1 MTDTDQPVTSVSRQG
16 ARPQRVVINR
26 APEPSEVQRRL
37 ERQRNQLTVGLVDPA
52 EFAIELAAEFDRRTR
67 GGRNCMVG
75 TVSIFEMPG
84 LLHTYGP
91 EYVFDRVTDVTA
103 LLGEILT
110 PMDLVTVAED
120 GEILIMARESRLPAA
135 INRVERVCKAIAGR
149 RFDEDGEGVLLTPSA
164 GVATLDDGTDPADVV
179 RRAVDAR
186 EVAAG
191 HLDLRVHRWEPAMS
205 ADTAP
210 EARVPFDRF
219 HWQNIKERVRAPVQI
234 LSTYVLGL
242 FVPFCFYWAMA
253 NVVGLD
259 ITYWMYLFVVSTL
272 VLTGMMILIEANQAV
287 KQKEPPEVDSYPE
300 ATAIICAYLPNEAAT
315 IMGTLDAFLNM
326 GYPGGLQIIL
336 AYNTPSSMP
345 VERELAQ
352 LAMEHPNL
360 DIVRVEGSTS
370 KAQNVNAVLA
380 MARGA
385 FTGMFDADHEPRP
398 GSFERSWRWLAN
410 GYDVVQGH
418 CLTRNGEETKLAR
431 MIAVEFES
439 IYAVAHPG
447 RAKLHRFG
455 VFGGSNGYWRTE
467 LLHETRM
474 RGSMLTED
482 IDSSMRT
489 VERGLKIRSDR
500 DVVSRELATTTFQQ
514 VWNQRLRWAQGWF
527 QVTMMHTLRV
537 WRSPGLTFRQK
548 FGASYLLGYREI
560 YPWLSL
566 QIFPLVAYWL
576 SRGDTLSY
584 GWPIFFCS
592 TLFVLHIG
600 PVQTWYAYRLAD
612 WEIKQHKSWFWGYLL
627 FSTLF
632 YTEYKN
638 TIARV
643 AHIKEF
649 VGERAWKVTPRGD
662 APIEFED
669 DADDADELLVGELPE
684 VVSVDAATEVLAGL
698 PRRPRSDDPVGV
710 PDDPAPVVL
719 PIEPAHVA
727 PVSPPARPLV
737 PAAAH
742 DLPTRREPPTFRS
755 DGLPQRTRSDPP
767 SRCCCRSG
775 PDPTA
780 PEPML
785 LPQRTA
791 AADHEVRSSADL
803 LGGRALPSRERAAT
817 TLTSGAATSPAA
829 DSAGSTGAE
838 SSRLARR
845 TAGLLPT
852 VGLAGEPLLPGRVDG
867 APRRSSARL
876 DEALISARVRE
887 LVERPMP
894 SRPPVGEPLIGDRDV
909 AAPTRFPMSSSRFG
923 QACQSQ
929 VKSPG
934 QSSISV
940 SWHPDIA
947 ACRQSSSPSYSPQG
961 SPSDRCRPKR
971 RPRSSRPR
979 RRRHRTSRASTSWS
993 RSWRR
998 PTSRSPTWR
1007 STAGTT

>member
-1 MTDTDQPVTSVSRQG
+1 MTDLDHSATSVSRQG

-26 APEPSEVQRRL
+26 APEPSEVQQRL
-37 ERQRNQLTVGLVDPA
+37 ERERNQLTVGVVDPA
-52 EFAIELAAEFDRRTR
+52 EFAIELAAEFDRRSR
-67 GGRNCMVG
+67 GGRNCLVG
-75 TVSIFEMPG
+75 TLSIFEVPG
-84 LLHTYGP
+84 LLHRYGP
-91 EYVFDRVTDVTA
+91 GYVFDRISEVTA
-103 LLGEILT
+103 LLHEVLT
-110 PMDLVTVAED
+110 PMDLVTIAENGD
-120 GEILIMARESRLPAA
+120 ILIMARESRLAAA
-135 INRVERVCKAIAGR
+135 IHRIERVCKAIAGR
-149 RFDEDGEGVLLTPSA
+149 RFDSDGEGVLLTPSA

-186 EVAAG
+186 ELAAG

-210 EARVPFDRF
+210 EERQPFDRF
-219 HWQNIKERVRAPVQI
+219 NWQSIKERLRAPVQI

-242 FVPFCFYWAMA
+242 VIPFCFYWAMA
-253 NVVGLD
+253 NVVGFD
-259 ITYWMYLFVVSTL
+259 ITYWVYLSVVATL
-272 VLTGMMILIEANQAV
+272 VLTGVMILVEAQLAV
-287 KQKEPPEVDSYPE
+287 RQKEPPEVDEYPE

-336 AYNTPSSMP
+336 AYNTPNSMP
-345 VERELAQ
+345 VERELAK
-352 LAMEHPNL
+352 LAEEHPNL
-360 DIVRVEGSTS
+360 DVVRVEGSTS

-418 CLTRNGEETKLAR
+418 CMTRNGEETLLAR

-537 WRSPGLTFRQK
+537 WKSPGLTFRQK
-548 FGASYLLGYREI
+548 FGASYLLGYREV

-566 QIFPLVAYWL
+566 QIFPLVVYWL

-584 GWPIFFCS
+584 GWPIFFCT

-612 WEIKQHKSWFWGYLL
+612 PEIKQHRSWFWSYLF
-627 FSTLF
+627 FSTIF

-649 VGERAWKVTPRGD
+649 VGERAWKVTPRSD
-662 APIEFED
+662 APIEFDDED
-669 DADDADELLVGELPE
+669 GEDGEFDEFDEDQLGGADAPVENDGAAVEGERAPQAAHAEL
-684 VVSVDAATEVLAGL
+684 L
-698 PRRPRSDDPVGV
+698 PRRGSRVARPAEVHVEPDERVVGRPGIDDDP
-710 PDDPAPVVL
+710 
-719 PIEPAHVA
+719 
-727 PVSPPARPLV
+727 PPPR
-737 PAAAH
+737 
-742 DLPTRREPPTFRS
+742 RREPTEVRA
-755 DGLPQRTRSDPP
+755 DGLPQRTRIDNDDRAVS
-767 SRCCCRSG
+767 SRSNGRLDAVG
-775 PDPTA
+775 P
-780 PEPML
+780 
-785 LPQRTA
+785 
-791 AADHEVRSSADL
+791 
-803 LGGRALPSRERAAT
+803 RALPRRTEIGGPVGDAT
-817 TLTSGAATSPAA
+817 
-829 DSAGSTGAE
+829 AGEVE
-838 SSRLARR
+838 SDRLARR
-845 TAGLLPT
+845 TAGLVPT
-852 VGLAGEPLLPGRVDG
+852 AGLAGEPLLRSVADLAL
-867 APRRSSARL
+867 APPAVRL
-876 DEALISARVRE
+876 DETLISARVRE
-887 LVERPMP
+887 LVERSNPPRPPAGEPMP
-894 SRPPVGEPLIGDRDV
+894 RSRDPRD
-909 AAPTRFPMSSSRFG
+909 AHAPS
-923 QACQSQ
+923 
-929 VKSPG
+929 
-934 QSSISV
+934 
-940 SWHPDIA
+940 
-947 ACRQSSSPSYSPQG
+947 
-961 SPSDRCRPKR
+961 
-971 RPRSSRPR
+971 
-979 RRRHRTSRASTSWS
+979 
-993 RSWRR
+993 
-998 PTSRSPTWR
+998 
-1007 STAGTT
+1007 

>member
-1 MTDTDQPVTSVSRQG
+1 M
-16 ARPQRVVINR
+16 VINR

-37 ERQRNQLTVGLVDPA
+37 ERERNRFTAGVVDPA
-52 EFAIELAAEFDRRTR
+52 EFAIELAAEFDRRSR

-75 TVSIFEMPG
+75 TISIFEMPG
-84 LLHTYGP
+84 LLHKYGP
-91 EYVFDRVTDVTA
+91 GYVFDRVTDVTA
-103 LLGEILT
+103 LLHDVLT
-110 PMDLVTVAED
+110 PMDIVTISET
-120 GEILIMARESRLPAA
+120 GEILIMARESRLSAA
-135 INRVERVCKAIAGR
+135 ISRVDRVCRAIAGR
-149 RFDEDGEGVLLTPSA
+149 RFDPDGEGVLLTPSA

-186 EVAAG
+186 ELAAG

-210 EARVPFDRF
+210 EERQPFDRF
-219 HWQNIKERVRAPVQI
+219 KWQDIKERLRAPTQI

-242 FVPFCFYWAMA
+242 VIPFCFYWGMA

-259 ITYWMYLFVVSTL
+259 ITYWMYLTVVATL
-272 VLTGMMILIEANQAV
+272 VLTGVMILVEAQYAV
-287 KQKEPPEVDSYPE
+287 RQKEPPEVDSYPE

-326 GYPGGLQIIL
+326 GYPGGLQVIL
-336 AYNTPSSMP
+336 AYNTPNSMP
-345 VERELAQ
+345 VERELAK
-352 LAMEHPNL
+352 LAEEHPDL
-360 DIVRVEGSTS
+360 DVVRVEGSTS

-380 MARGA
+380 MARGE

-398 GSFERSWRWLAN
+398 GSFERSWRWLAS

-418 CLTRNGEETKLAR
+418 CMTRNGEETLLAR

-500 DVVSRELATTTFQQ
+500 DVVSRELATTTFEQ

-527 QVTMMHTLRV
+527 QVTMMHTIRV
-537 WRSPGLTFRQK
+537 WKSPGLTFRQK
-548 FGASYLLGYREI
+548 FGASYLLGYREV

-584 GWPIFFCS
+584 GWPIFLCT

-612 WEIKQHKSWFWGYLL
+612 WEIKQHKSWFWAYLF
-627 FSTLF
+627 FSTIF

-669 DADDADELLVGELPE
+669 EDDDDLDEVTDEVGESSGGAPDQ
-684 VVSVDAATEVLAGL
+684 VV
-698 PRRPRSDDPVGV
+698 
-710 PDDPAPVVL
+710 VVT
-719 PIEPAHVA
+719 A
-727 PVSPPARPLV
+727 SG
-737 PAAAH
+737 
-742 DLPTRREPPTFRS
+742 LPTRARAAAVPAPAVVAPGPVPAGVRRAERVGRRDDASNPGGLPVRRPGIEADPPMPSRREPAALRA
-755 DGLPQRTRSDPP
+755 DGLPQRTPVEPGERAPAP
-767 SRCCCRSG
+767 SQG
-775 PDPTA
+775 
-780 PEPML
+780 
-785 LPQRTA
+785 RT
-791 AADHEVRSSADL
+791 DL
-803 LGGRALPSRERAAT
+803 LGGRPLPARTSDRADRDPGEE
-817 TLTSGAATSPAA
+817 L
-829 DSAGSTGAE
+829 E
-838 SSRLARR
+838 SDRLGRHA
-845 TAGLLPT
+845 AGLHPT
-852 VGLAGEPLLPGRVDG
+852 VGPAGEPLLGRRPGRGPVPR
-867 APRRSSARL
+867 APHL
-876 DEALISARVRE
+876 DESLISARVRE
-887 LVERPMP
+887 LVERPLP
-894 SRPPVGEPLIGDRDV
+894 QSPPVGEPLLGE
-909 AAPTRFPMSSSRFG
+909 
-923 QACQSQ
+923 
-929 VKSPG
+929 
-934 QSSISV
+934 
-940 SWHPDIA
+940 
-947 ACRQSSSPSYSPQG
+947 
-961 SPSDRCRPKR
+961 R
-971 RPRSSRPR
+971 RAEQIKP
-979 RRRHRTSRASTSWS
+979 
-993 RSWRR
+993 
-998 PTSRSPTWR
+998 
-1007 STAGTT
+1007 

>member
-1 MTDTDQPVTSVSRQG
+1 MTDLDQSVTSVSRTG

-37 ERQRNQLTVGLVDPA
+37 ERERKQLTAGVVDPA
-52 EFAIELAAEFDRRTR
+52 EFAIELAAEFDRRSR

-75 TVSIFEMPG
+75 TISIFEMPG
-84 LLHTYGP
+84 LLHQYGP
-91 EYVFDRVTDVTA
+91 EYVFDRVTELIA
-103 LLGEILT
+103 LLHDVLK
-110 PMDLVTVAED
+110 PMDIVTVSEH

-135 INRVERVCKAIAGR
+135 INRVERLCKAIAGR
-149 RFDEDGEGVLLTPSA
+149 RFDPDGEGVLLTPSA

-186 EVAAG
+186 ELAAG

-210 EARVPFDRF
+210 EERQPFDRF
-219 HWQNIKERVRAPVQI
+219 RWQDIKERLRAPVQI

-242 FVPFCFYWAMA
+242 FIPFCIYWGMA

-259 ITYWMYLFVVSTL
+259 ITYWMYLAVVATL
-272 VLTGMMILIEANQAV
+272 VLTGVMILVEAQLAV
-287 KQKEPPEVDSYPE
+287 HQKEPPEVDSYPE

-315 IMGTLDAFLNM
+315 IMGTLDAFLNL
-326 GYPGGLQIIL
+326 GYPGGLQVIL
-336 AYNTPSSMP
+336 AYNTPNSMP
-345 VERELAQ
+345 VERELAK
-352 LAMEHPNL
+352 LAEEHPNL
-360 DIVRVEGSTS
+360 DVVRVEGSTS

-380 MARGA
+380 MARGE

-418 CLTRNGEETKLAR
+418 CMTRNGEETLLAR

-455 VFGGSNGYWRTE
+455 VFGGSNGYWRTS

-537 WRSPGLTFRQK
+537 WKSPGLTFRQK
-548 FGASYLLGYREI
+548 FGASYLLGYREL

-576 SRGDTLSY
+576 TRGDTLSY
-584 GWPIFFCS
+584 GWPVFFCT

-612 WEIKQHKSWFWGYLL
+612 WEIKQHKSWFWAYLF
-627 FSTLF
+627 FSTIF

-649 VGERAWKVTPRGD
+649 VGERAWKVTPRSD

-669 DADDADELLVGELPE
+669 EDDVLDDDDHDASDAPADGSADGPLP
-684 VVSVDAATEVLAGL
+684 VVVQAAPGL
-698 PRRPRSDDPVGV
+698 PRRPAADESIEPDVERDHEPDVERLPAVVDAPPMPRSLPGRRPGTADDP
-710 PDDPAPVVL
+710 PMP
-719 PIEPAHVA
+719 
-727 PVSPPARPLV
+727 R
-737 PAAAH
+737 
-742 DLPTRREPPTFRS
+742 RREPSEVRA
-755 DGLPQRTRSDPP
+755 DGLPQRAPNGDAGRRVP
-767 SRCCCRSG
+767 SSNGRLDG
-775 PDPTA
+775 LD
-780 PEPML
+780 
-785 LPQRTA
+785 
-791 AADHEVRSSADL
+791 
-803 LGGRALPSRERAAT
+803 GRALPRRSADETSDEAAV
-817 TLTSGAATSPAA
+817 GAGGPEV
-829 DSAGSTGAE
+829 E
-838 SSRLARR
+838 SERLARR
-845 TAGLLPT
+845 AAGLIPTAGL
-852 VGLAGEPLLPGRVDG
+852 VGEPLL
-867 APRRSSARL
+867 APRSPRPTRSVDDRRPVQP
-876 DEALISARVRE
+876 DESLISARVRE

-894 SRPPVGEPLIGDRDV
+894 RRTPPGEPLL
-909 AAPTRFPMSSSRFG
+909 AESE
-923 QACQSQ
+923 
-929 VKSPG
+929 
-934 QSSISV
+934 
-940 SWHPDIA
+940 
-947 ACRQSSSPSYSPQG
+947 QG
-961 SPSDRCRPKR
+961 AERVGP
-971 RPRSSRPR
+971 
-979 RRRHRTSRASTSWS
+979 
-993 RSWRR
+993 
-998 PTSRSPTWR
+998 
-1007 STAGTT
+1007 

>member
-1 MTDTDQPVTSVSRQG
+1 MTDLIPTVTSVSRQG

-37 ERQRNQLTVGLVDPA
+37 ERERNQLRVGVVDPA
-52 EFAIELAAEFDRRTR
+52 EFAIELAAEFDRRSR

-75 TVSIFEMPG
+75 TISIFEMPG
-84 LLHTYGP
+84 LLHAHGP
-91 EYVFDRVTDVTA
+91 AYVFDRVSDVTA
-103 LLGEILT
+103 LLHEVLT
-110 PMDLVTVAED
+110 PMDIVTVSES

-149 RFDEDGEGVLLTPSA
+149 RFDTGGEGVLLTPSA

-186 EVAAG
+186 ELAAG

-210 EARVPFDRF
+210 AERQAFDRF
-219 HWQNIKERVRAPVQI
+219 HWQDIKERLRAPVQI

-242 FVPFCFYWAMA
+242 VIPFCFYWAMA
-253 NVVGLD
+253 NVVGFD
-259 ITYWMYLFVVSTL
+259 ITYWMYLSVVATL
-272 VLTGMMILIEANQAV
+272 VLTGVMILVEAQCAV
-287 KQKEPPEVDSYPE
+287 RQKEPPEVDSYPE

-336 AYNTPSSMP
+336 AYNTPNSMP
-345 VERELAQ
+345 VERDLAR
-352 LAMEHPNL
+352 LAEVHPNL
-360 DIVRVEGSTS
+360 DVVRVEGSTS

-418 CLTRNGEETKLAR
+418 CMTRNGDETRLAR

-537 WRSPGLTFRQK
+537 WKSPGLTFRQR
-548 FGASYLLGYREI
+548 FGATYLLAYREV

-566 QIFPLVAYWL
+566 QIFPLVGYWL

-584 GWPIFFCS
+584 GWPIFFCT

-612 WEIKQHKSWFWGYLL
+612 AEIKQHKSWFWAYLA

-662 APIEFED
+662 APVEFED
-669 DADDADELLVGELPE
+669 DEADDDHEADDHE
-684 VVSVDAATEVLAGL
+684 A
-698 PRRPRSDDPVGV
+698 
-710 PDDPAPVVL
+710 DDPARPVAAPAGALRGHATEPVVVTAASGL
-719 PIEPAHVA
+719 PTR
-727 PVSPPARPLV
+727 ARPDDV
-737 PAAAH
+737 GERMPAAARLGASPELRERSTAGPVRP
-742 DLPTRREPPTFRS
+742 DGLPSRRRAVVDEPVPDRPAVVRADGLPTRAPVDAVARRPPTSKGR
-755 DGLPQRTRSDPP
+755 
-767 SRCCCRSG
+767 
-775 PDPTA
+775 
-780 PEPML
+780 
-785 LPQRTA
+785 
-791 AADHEVRSSADL
+791 ADL
-803 LGGRALPSRERAAT
+803 LGGRTLPARTPAGTDSGDLSAAGVE
-817 TLTSGAATSPAA
+817 SG
-829 DSAGSTGAE
+829 
-838 SSRLARR
+838 RLARR

-852 VGLAGEPLLPGRVDG
+852 VGLAGEPLLAPGAAVPSRPV
-867 APRRSSARL
+867 RL
-876 DEALISARVRE
+876 DETLISARVRE
-887 LVERPMP
+887 LVERPL
-894 SRPPVGEPLIGDRDV
+894 RPDPPIGEPLLAGPDHGDGHV
-909 AAPTRFPMSSSRFG
+909 PTPSSQRSLKNVR
-923 QACQSQ
+923 
-929 VKSPG
+929 
-934 QSSISV
+934 SV
-940 SWHPDIA
+940 
-947 ACRQSSSPSYSPQG
+947 
-961 SPSDRCRPKR
+961 
-971 RPRSSRPR
+971 
-979 RRRHRTSRASTSWS
+979 
-993 RSWRR
+993 
-998 PTSRSPTWR
+998 
-1007 STAGTT
+1007 

>member
-1 MTDTDQPVTSVSRQG
+1 M
-16 ARPQRVVINR
+16 VINR

-37 ERQRNQLTVGLVDPA
+37 ERERGQLTAGVVDPT
-52 EFAIELAAEFDRRTR
+52 EFAIELAAEFDRRSR

-75 TVSIFEMPG
+75 TISIFEMPG
-84 LLHTYGP
+84 LLHRYGA
-91 EYVFDRVTDVTA
+91 EYVFDRVTEVIA
-103 LLGEILT
+103 LLHDVLK
-110 PMDLVTVAED
+110 PMDIVTVSET

-135 INRVERVCKAIAGR
+135 INRVEKVCKAIAGR
-149 RFDEDGEGVLLTPSA
+149 RFDPDGEGVLLTPSA

-186 EVAAG
+186 ELAAG

-210 EARVPFDRF
+210 DEREPFDRF
-219 HWQNIKERVRAPVQI
+219 NWQNIKERLRAPVQI
-234 LSTYVLGL
+234 LSTYVIGL
-242 FVPFCFYWAMA
+242 FVPFCFYWGMA

-259 ITYWMYLFVVSTL
+259 ITYWMYLTVVATL
-272 VLTGMMILIEANQAV
+272 VLTGVMILVEAELAV
-287 KQKEPPEVDSYPE
+287 RQKEPPEVDSYPE

-336 AYNTPSSMP
+336 AYNTPNSMP
-345 VERELAQ
+345 VERELAT
-352 LAMEHPNL
+352 LAEEHDNL
-360 DIVRVEGSTS
+360 DVVRVEGSTS

-380 MARGA
+380 MARGE

-418 CLTRNGEETKLAR
+418 CMTRNGEETRLAR

-455 VFGGSNGYWRTE
+455 VFGGSNGYWRTA

-537 WRSPGLTFRQK
+537 WKSPGLTFRQK
-548 FGASYLLGYREI
+548 FGASYLLGYREV

-576 SRGDTLSY
+576 TRGDTLSY
-584 GWPIFFCS
+584 GWPIFFCT

-612 WEIKQHKSWFWGYLL
+612 WEIKQHKSWFWAYLF
-627 FSTLF
+627 FSTIF

-649 VGERAWKVTPRGD
+649 VGERAWKVTPRSD

-669 DADDADELLVGELPE
+669 EVDELDDLDEEDDVGAGDAPGD
-684 VVSVDAATEVLAGL
+684 VVETVEPVEGPMPAAAVTGL
-698 PRRPRSDDPVGV
+698 PRRSNTDVDGEESPASTRPVPSPRPRIVDDP
-710 PDDPAPVVL
+710 PMP
-719 PIEPAHVA
+719 
-727 PVSPPARPLV
+727 R
-737 PAAAH
+737 
-742 DLPTRREPPTFRS
+742 RREPAEVRA
-755 DGLPQRTRSDPP
+755 DGLPQRTRTDRSVRATP
-767 SRCCCRSG
+767 SPSNGRIDVLGDRRLPRRSST
-775 PDPTA
+775 DDA
-780 PEPML
+780 PEP
-785 LPQRTA
+785 TV
-791 AADHEVRSSADL
+791 DNGTV
-803 LGGRALPSRERAAT
+803 
-817 TLTSGAATSPAA
+817 
-829 DSAGSTGAE
+829 E
-838 SSRLARR
+838 SDRLARR
-845 TAGLLPT
+845 AAGLIPTAG
-852 VGLAGEPLLPGRVDG
+852 VAGEPLVPSTTMPAIGAAGRLPTR
-867 APRRSSARL
+867 P

-887 LVERPMP
+887 LVERPIP
-894 SRPPVGEPLIGDRDV
+894 RRPPAGEPLLTDP
-909 AAPTRFPMSSSRFG
+909 APNDE
-923 QACQSQ
+923 A
-929 VKSPG
+929 V
-934 QSSISV
+934 
-940 SWHPDIA
+940 
-947 ACRQSSSPSYSPQG
+947 
-961 SPSDRCRPKR
+961 
-971 RPRSSRPR
+971 
-979 RRRHRTSRASTSWS
+979 HR
-993 RSWRR
+993 
-998 PTSRSPTWR
+998 
-1007 STAGTT
+1007 

>member
-1 MTDTDQPVTSVSRQG
+1 MTDLDQSVTVVSREG

-37 ERQRNQLTVGLVDPA
+37 ERERNQLTAGVVDPS
-52 EFAIELAAEFDRRTR
+52 EFAIELAAEFDRRSR

-75 TVSIFEMPG
+75 TISIFEMPG
-84 LLHTYGP
+84 LLHKYGQ

-103 LLGEILT
+103 LLHEVLT
-110 PMDLVTVAED
+110 PMDIVTVAEN
-120 GEILIMARESRLPAA
+120 GEILIMARESRLSAA

-149 RFDEDGEGVLLTPSA
+149 RFDPDGEGVLLTPSA

-186 EVAAG
+186 ELAAG

-205 ADTAP
+205 SDTAP
-210 EARVPFDRF
+210 DERQPFDRF
-219 HWQNIKERVRAPVQI
+219 KWQSIKERLRAPCQI
-234 LSTYVLGL
+234 LATYVLGL
-242 FVPFCFYWAMA
+242 LIPFCFYWGMA

-259 ITYWMYLFVVSTL
+259 ITYWMYLTVVATL
-272 VLTGMMILIEANQAV
+272 VLTGMMILVEAQLAV
-287 KQKEPPEVDSYPE
+287 RQKEPPEVESYPQ

-326 GYPGGLQIIL
+326 GYPGGLQVIL
-336 AYNTPSSMP
+336 AYNTPNSMP
-345 VERELAQ
+345 IERELAR
-352 LAMEHPNL
+352 LAEQHPEL
-360 DIVRVEGSTS
+360 DVVRVEGSTS

-380 MARGA
+380 MARGE

-418 CLTRNGEETKLAR
+418 CMTRNGEETLLAR

-500 DVVSRELATTTFQQ
+500 DVVSRELATTTFEQ

-527 QVTMMHTLRV
+527 QVTMMHTIRV
-537 WRSPGLTFRQK
+537 WKSPGLTFRQK
-548 FGASYLLGYREI
+548 FGASYLLGYREV

-584 GWPIFFCS
+584 GWPIFLCT

-612 WEIKQHKSWFWGYLL
+612 WEIKQHKSWFWAYLL
-627 FSTLF
+627 FSTIF

-662 APIEFED
+662 DPIEFED
-669 DADDADELLVGELPE
+669 EDDDLDVADDEDDPSVAQGAEEPGP
-684 VVSVDAATEVLAGL
+684 VVVVAASGL
-698 PRRPRSDDPVGV
+698 PLRDRATADTTVDPEERELDAV
-710 PDDPAPVVL
+710 D
-719 PIEPAHVA
+719 E
-727 PVSPPARPLV
+727 RERV
-737 PAAAH
+737 PAAARLAERFVGRAV
-742 DLPTRREPPTFRS
+742 DDEQPTRRPLPTRSGVDDDPPMPRRRRPPDLRP
-755 DGLPQRTRSDPP
+755 DGLPQRVPVDAAERRSP
-767 SRCCCRSG
+767 S
-775 PDPTA
+775 PDNG
-780 PEPML
+780 
-785 LPQRTA
+785 R
-791 AADHEVRSSADL
+791 VDL
-803 LGGRALPSRERAAT
+803 LGGRALPARTPVRAPAERPAGNQVE
-817 TLTSGAATSPAA
+817 SG
-829 DSAGSTGAE
+829 
-838 SSRLARR
+838 RLARR
-845 TAGLLPT
+845 GSGLVPTA
-852 VGLAGEPLLPGRVDG
+852 GLAGEPLLGPRPVG
-867 APRRSSARL
+867 AAGAASVRL
-876 DEALISARVRE
+876 DETLISARVRE
-887 LVERPMP
+887 LVERPIP
-894 SRPPVGEPLIGDRDV
+894 PAPPVGEPLLSGAD
-909 AAPTRFPMSSSRFG
+909 
-923 QACQSQ
+923 
-929 VKSPG
+929 
-934 QSSISV
+934 
-940 SWHPDIA
+940 
-947 ACRQSSSPSYSPQG
+947 G
-961 SPSDRCRPKR
+961 STSTKR
-971 RPRSSRPR
+971 RTRL
-979 RRRHRTSRASTSWS
+979 
-993 RSWRR
+993 
-998 PTSRSPTWR
+998 
-1007 STAGTT
+1007 

>member
-1 MTDTDQPVTSVSRQG
+1 MTAGV
-16 ARPQRVVINR
+16 
-26 APEPSEVQRRL
+26 
-37 ERQRNQLTVGLVDPA
+37 VDPA
-52 EFAIELAAEFDRRTR
+52 EFAIELAAEFDRRSR

-75 TVSIFEMPG
+75 TISIFEVPG
-84 LLHTYGP
+84 LRHKYGSG
-91 EYVFDRVTDVTA
+91 YVFDRIT
-103 LLGEILT
+103 EITGILQQHLA
-110 PMDLVTVAED
+110 PIDIVTVAED

-164 GVATLDDGTDPADVV
+164 GVATLDDGVDPADVV

-210 EARVPFDRF
+210 EERQPFDRF
-219 HWQNIKERVRAPVQI
+219 NWQRIKERCRAPVQI
-234 LSTYVLGL
+234 MSTYVVGL
-242 FVPFCFYWAMA
+242 LIPFCFYWSMA
-253 NVVGLD
+253 NIVGFDVTWWVYLSVV
-259 ITYWMYLFVVSTL
+259 FTL
-272 VLTGMMILIEANQAV
+272 VLTGVMILVEAQLAV
-287 KQKEPPEVDSYPE
+287 HQKEPPEVDEYPE

-315 IMGTLDAFLNM
+315 IMGTLDAFLNN

-336 AYNTPSSMP
+336 AYNTPNSMP
-345 VERELAQ
+345 VERELAR
-352 LAMEHPNL
+352 LAEEYPNL

-455 VFGGSNGYWRTE
+455 VFGGSNGYWRTD

-500 DVVSRELATTTFQQ
+500 DVVSRELGTTTFKQ

-527 QVTMMHTLRV
+527 QVTMMHTIRV
-537 WRSPGLTFRQK
+537 WKSPGLTFRQK
-548 FGASYLLGYREI
+548 FGATYLLGYREV

-576 SRGDTLSY
+576 TRGDTLSY
-584 GWPIFFCS
+584 GWPIFLCT

-600 PVQTWYAYRLAD
+600 PIQTWYAYRLAD
-612 WEIKQHKSWFWGYLL
+612 WEIKQHKRWFIAYLF

-649 VGERAWKVTPRGD
+649 VGERAWKVTPRSD

-669 DADDADELLVGELPE
+669 EDEHSDEHDGEHADAVSVAVVSDETIETERPGDATELVELPRSPEVGPPRGSPRPEPSSLPRAPKRTDELVGGASTAEPDEPTDTPDKGLV
-684 VVSVDAATEVLAGL
+684 AL
-698 PRRPRSDDPVGV
+698 PRRADRVGRTEPSVERVAESERLLRLQDARSIPDGRTQRPMLPRSTERVV
-710 PDDPAPVVL
+710 PLTPRATERDIAARVRRLTDGSIRRASTGSGEAPLGDVLTPLPRSGSPAP
-719 PIEPAHVA
+719 
-727 PVSPPARPLV
+727 SPE
-737 PAAAH
+737 
-742 DLPTRREPPTFRS
+742 LPTR
-755 DGLPQRTRSDPP
+755 P
-767 SRCCCRSG
+767 S
-775 PDPTA
+775 
-780 PEPML
+780 
-785 LPQRTA
+785 
-791 AADHEVRSSADL
+791 V
-803 LGGRALPSRERAAT
+803 
-817 TLTSGAATSPAA
+817 
-829 DSAGSTGAE
+829 
-838 SSRLARR
+838 
-845 TAGLLPT
+845 
-852 VGLAGEPLLPGRVDG
+852 PGRDPEEG
-867 APRRSSARL
+867 RQQLPRRSTTEPVPVPVNA
-876 DEALISARVRE
+876 E
-887 LVERPMP
+887 L
-894 SRPPVGEPLIGDRDV
+894 
-909 AAPTRFPMSSSRFG
+909 
-923 QACQSQ
+923 
-929 VKSPG
+929 
-934 QSSISV
+934 
-940 SWHPDIA
+940 
-947 ACRQSSSPSYSPQG
+947 
-961 SPSDRCRPKR
+961 
-971 RPRSSRPR
+971 PR
-979 RRRHRTSRASTSWS
+979 RQVARHADADADVDADVT
-993 RSWRR
+993 R
-998 PTSRSPTWR
+998 P
-1007 STAGTT
+1007 

>member
-1 MTDTDQPVTSVSRQG
+1 MTDLDQSVTSVAREG

-26 APEPSEVQRRL
+26 APVPSDVQRRL
-37 ERQRNQLTVGLVDPA
+37 ERERNQLTAGVVDPA
-52 EFAIELAAEFDRRTR
+52 EFAIELAAEFDRRSR

-75 TVSIFEMPG
+75 TISIFEMPG
-84 LLHTYGP
+84 LLHRFGP
-91 EYVFDRVTDVTA
+91 EYVFDRVSDVTA
-103 LLGEILT
+103 ILHDILT
-110 PMDLVTVAED
+110 PIDLVTVAED

-164 GVATLDDGTDPADVV
+164 GVATLDDGVDPADVV

-205 ADTAP
+205 LDTAP
-210 EARVPFDRF
+210 DERAPFERF
-219 HWQNIKERVRAPVQI
+219 KWQQIKERLRSPVQI

-242 FVPFCFYWAMA
+242 FVPFCFYWSMA
-253 NVVGLD
+253 NIVGFD
-259 ITYWMYLFVVSTL
+259 ITYWMYLFVVFTL
-272 VLTGMMILIEANQAV
+272 VLTGVMILVEAQLAV
-287 KQKEPPEVDSYPE
+287 KQKEPPEVDDYPE

-336 AYNTPSSMP
+336 AYNTPNSMP
-345 VERELAQ
+345 VERELAK
-352 LAMEHPNL
+352 LALEHPNL
-360 DIVRVEGSTS
+360 DVVRVEGSTS

-380 MARGA
+380 MARGE

-418 CLTRNGEETKLAR
+418 CLTRNGEETRLAR

-527 QVTMMHTLRV
+527 QVTMMHTIRV

-576 SRGDTLSY
+576 TRGDTLSY
-584 GWPIFFCS
+584 GWPIFLCT

-612 WEIKQHKSWFWGYLL
+612 WEIKQHKSWFFAYLL

-669 DADDADELLVGELPE
+669 DDDEHVDGDDPKADMSVVGGSVVGGSVVGGSVVGES
-684 VVSVDAATEVLAGL
+684 VVGESSLEASASNQPVGATAPSVTAGGL
-698 PRRPRSDDPVGV
+698 PKRTSG
-710 PDDPAPVVL
+710 AGQH
-719 PIEPAHVA
+719 AM
-727 PVSPPARPLV
+727 
-737 PAAAH
+737 PAAEPVHATT
-742 DLPTRREPPTFRS
+742 DGLPKRVPSTTTLDS
-755 DGLPQRTRSDPP
+755 GLPQRSRSVAGPLD
-767 SRCCCRSG
+767 SG
-775 PDPTA
+775 
-780 PEPML
+780 
-785 LPQRTA
+785 LPQR
-791 AADHEVRSSADL
+791 
-803 LGGRALPSRERAAT
+803 SRPVAGPLEEGVE
-817 TLTSGAATSPAA
+817 SG
-829 DSAGSTGAE
+829 
-838 SSRLARR
+838 RLARR
-845 TAGLLPT
+845 AAGLVSPNGPT
-852 VGLAGEPLLPGRVDG
+852 NLPGGRAAD
-867 APRRSSARL
+867 APPRPPSAARL
-876 DEALISARVRE
+876 DETMISARVRE
-887 LVERPMP
+887 LAARPLPTRVRSAPSVEPDEPRRESVET
-894 SRPPVGEPLIGDRDV
+894 SRP
-909 AAPTRFPMSSSRFG
+909 
-923 QACQSQ
+923 
-929 VKSPG
+929 
-934 QSSISV
+934 
-940 SWHPDIA
+940 
-947 ACRQSSSPSYSPQG
+947 
-961 SPSDRCRPKR
+961 
-971 RPRSSRPR
+971 
-979 RRRHRTSRASTSWS
+979 
-993 RSWRR
+993 
-998 PTSRSPTWR
+998 
-1007 STAGTT
+1007 